1 MDSERR
7 PRAASS
13 GPRPAAGPDDLAV
26 GRRLLLAEA
35 AGLAAVAHAIDGA
48 FVRALDAMQEAR
60 GRVVVSGMGK
70 SGHIARKIAATL
82 ASTGTPAQYINAA
95 EASHGDLGMI
105 TVGDVVLVL
114 SYSGETA
121 ELSDLV
127 AYTRLRGVKLIA
139 MSGKAQSTLAKAA
152 DIALILPPI
161 SEACPLSLAP
171 TTSTTAMLALGDALA
186 IALLERRGF
195 SAEEFGMLH
204 PGGQLGR
211 RFIKVTDIMH
221 GGSAVPLVAA
231 DTGMSDALL
240 VMTEKAFGCVGITD
254 GAGRLI
260 GVITDGDLRRHME
273 PTLLQRC
280 VRDVM
285 TPSPKTVDPDLLA
298 AAALRMMNEG
308 KITALFVVEGHVPI
322 GIVKIH
328 DLLRAGLV
336 DEPRR

>member
-7 PRAASS
+7 PRAVTA
-13 GPRPAAGPDDLAV
+13 GPKSATRPDDLAV
-26 GRRLLLAEA
+26 GRRLLRAEA
-35 AGLAAVAHAIDGA
+35 AALAAVADAIDDS
-48 FVRALDAMQEAR
+48 FVRAVAAMQKAS

-82 ASTGTPAQYINAA
+82 ASTGTPAQYVNAA

-127 AYTRLRGVKLIA
+127 AHTRLRGIQLIA
-139 MSGKAQSTLAKAA
+139 MSGKADSTLAKAA
-152 DIALILPPI
+152 DVALVLPAI
-161 SEACPLSLAP
+161 NEACPLNLAP

-195 SAEEFGMLH
+195 SAEEFSALH

-221 GGSAVPLVAA
+221 AGDAVPLVAA
-231 DTGMSDALL
+231 DAGMSEALL
-240 VMTEKAFGCVGITD
+240 VMTEKTFGCVGITD
-254 GAGRLI
+254 KSGRLI

-273 PTLLQRC
+273 PGLLQRSA
-280 VRDVM
+280 REVM
-285 TPSPKTVDPDLLA
+285 TPSPKAVDPDLLA
-298 AAALRMMNEG
+298 AAALRMMNER
-308 KITALFVVEGHVPI
+308 KITALFVVDDRVPV

-328 DLLRAGLV
+328 DLLRAGLG
-336 DEPRR
+336 

>member
-1 MDSERR
+1 MT
-7 PRAASS
+7 A
-13 GPRPAAGPDDLAV
+13 GPKSATRPDDLAV
-26 GRRLLLAEA
+26 GRRLLRAEA
-35 AGLAAVAHAIDGA
+35 AGLVAVADAIDDS
-48 FVRALDAMQEAR
+48 FVRAIDTMQKAS

-82 ASTGTPAQYINAA
+82 ASTGTPAQYVNAA

-127 AYTRLRGVKLIA
+127 AHTRLRGIHLIA
-139 MSGKAQSTLAKAA
+139 MSGKADSTLAKAA
-152 DIALILPPI
+152 DVALVLPAI
-161 SEACPLSLAP
+161 NEACPLNLAP

-195 SAEEFGMLH
+195 SAEEFSALH

-221 GGSAVPLVAA
+221 SGDAVPLVAA
-231 DTGMSDALL
+231 DAGMSEALL
-240 VMTEKAFGCVGITD
+240 VMTEKTFGCVGITD
-254 GAGRLI
+254 KSGRLI

-273 PTLLQRC
+273 PGLLQRSA
-280 VRDVM
+280 REVM
-285 TPSPKTVDPDLLA
+285 TPSPKAVDPDLLA
-298 AAALRMMNEG
+298 ATALRMMNER
-308 KITALFVVEGHVPI
+308 KITALFVVDDRVPV

-328 DLLRAGLV
+328 DLLRAGLG
-336 DEPRR
+336 

>member
-7 PRAASS
+7 PRAVTP
-13 GPRPAAGPDDLAV
+13 GPKTAPPDDLAV
-26 GRRLLLAEA
+26 GRRALLDEA
-35 AGLAAVAHAIDGA
+35 AGLAAVADAINGS
-48 FVRALDAMQEAR
+48 FVRAVEAMEKAG

-82 ASTGTPAQYINAA
+82 ASTGTPAQYVNAA

-105 TVGDVVLVL
+105 TGSDVVLVL

-127 AYTRLRGVKLIA
+127 AHTRLRGVPLIA
-139 MSGKAQSTLAKAA
+139 MSGKAGSTLAKAA
-152 DIALILPPI
+152 DIALVLPAI
-161 SEACPLSLAP
+161 KEACPLNLAP

-186 IALLERRGF
+186 IALMERRGISAEQF
-195 SAEEFGMLH
+195 SALH

-221 GGSAVPLVAA
+221 AGDAVPLVAA
-231 DTGMSDALL
+231 DTGMSEALL
-240 VMTEKAFGCVGITD
+240 VMTEKTFGCVGITD
-254 GAGRLI
+254 QRGRLI

-273 PTLLQRC
+273 PGLLQRAA
-280 VRDVM
+280 RDVM
-285 TPSPKTVDPDLLA
+285 TPAPKSVAPDMLA
-298 AAALRMMNEG
+298 AAALRMMNER
-308 KITALFVVEGHVPI
+308 KITALFVVEDSVPV

-328 DLLRAGLV
+328 DLLRAGLG
-336 DEPRR
+336 